1 MLQCFPT
8 LLYVDLY
15 ILRLLA
21 LDMIICYGIYLH
33 ESRVAEVKGYI
44 LDLICNDKFLQM
56 EGIETL
62 QIKAVLAVKKI
73 SYFQSNR

>member
-1 MLQCFPT
+1 
-8 LLYVDLY
+8 
-15 ILRLLA
+15 
-21 LDMIICYGIYLH
+21 MIICYGIYLH